1 MTGVQQY
8 ALKLS
13 QYLKSHFKGDI
24 EFVSPRGIIHHQLAD
39 KLGVHVVGNTNG
51 FFWEQVELPFWL
63 KKQGNPL
70 LLNFGNVAPQYY
82 NNQIITIHDLST
94 LEHPEW
100 FSNKFSRAYKFILPG
115 IAKSAKRIIAVSEYT
130 KSRLID
136 FLHVEPNKVDVIY
149 NSVEKPPEITNR
161 QTANPYFL
169 SIGSFSGRKN
179 FLTLTKAFQLANLP
193 DWSLKIRGDV
203 EDKYRDDDLGEVFMR
218 NPNIHY
224 IEPLNYQ
231 AYLELMA
238 NARAL
243 VNLSLYEGFG
253 MPNLEALA
261 LGTPVICSDIEVFR
275 EICGDCAIYV
285 DPADDESLA
294 LILQEQSMKS
304 TSEAERLRFNN
315 RAAMFSTE
323 KEGKKLLDLISRCS

>member
-13 QYLKSHFKGDI
+13 LYLKENFDGEI
-24 EFVSPRGIIHHQLAD
+24 EFLTPNGIIHHQLAER
-39 KLGVHVVGNTNG
+39 LGARVIGNTNG

-63 KKQGNPL
+63 KKNGNPL

-82 NNQIITIHDLST
+82 SNQIITIHDLST

-115 IAKSAKRIIAVSEYT
+115 IAKSAKKIIAVSVFT
-130 KSRLID
+130 KNRLID
-136 FLHVEPNKVDVIY
+136 FLNVDPNKVEVIY
-149 NSVEKPPEITNR
+149 NSVEPNEGIIR
-161 QTANPYFL
+161 HMEVNPYFL

-179 FLTLTKAFQLANLP
+179 FLTLIKAFKQANLP
-193 DWSLKIRGDV
+193 NFALKIRGDV
-203 EDKYRDDDLGEVFMR
+203 EDKYRDDDLGNVFM
-218 NPNIHY
+218 NNSSIHY

-231 AYLELMA
+231 AYLELIA

-243 VNLSLYEGFG
+243 VNISLYEGFG
-253 MPNLEALA
+253 MPNLEALS

-275 EICGDCAIYV
+275 EICGEMATYV
-285 DPADDESLA
+285 SPTNESQLA
-294 LILQEQSMKS
+294 ELLIQHSHKLCSEEEGLQLK
-304 TSEAERLRFNN
+304 T
-315 RAAMFSTE
+315 RAAMFSIE
-323 KEGKKLLDLISRCS
+323 SEGKKLLDLVSHSL